1 LRVVDKKR
9 VRRGAV
15 LQKTR
20 AGHGRVERRERAVAE
35 IRALLAGLYR
45 SFVAWASLYGDVD
58 DRDERDRR
66 ERVSR
71 LSRELSNGY
80 LARSM
85 WLGEGTRKKIEDFI
99 EKSEKL
105 YSEFCA
111 DIEAKGYTRTRAGMT
126 ARISRKL
133 GPLRREVEADLETEP
148 EPAPRWRLRR

>member
-9 VRRGAV
+9 VRRGTV

-85 WLGEGTRKKIEDFI
+85 WLEEGTRRKIEAFI
-99 EKSEKL
+99 EKSENL
-105 YSEFCA
+105 YSEVCA
-111 DIEAKGYTRTRAGMT
+111 DVEEQGYARTRAGM
-126 ARISRKL
+126 AYRVSRKL
-133 GPLRREVEADLETEP
+133 GPLKREIESDLETEP
-148 EPAPRWRLRR
+148 EPNPRRRPRR

>member
-1 LRVVDKKR
+1 M
-9 VRRGAV
+9 
-15 LQKTR
+15 QKTG
-20 AGHGRVERRERAVAE
+20 AGRGRIERRERAVAE
-35 IRALLAGLYR
+35 IQAQLAALYR

-85 WLGEGTRKKIEDFI
+85 WLGEGTRKKVENFI
-99 EKSEKL
+99 EKSENL

-111 DIEAKGYTRTRAGMT
+111 DIEEQGYTRTRAGMT
-126 ARISRKL
+126 ARVSRKL
-133 GPLRREVEADLETEP
+133 GPLRKEVESDLKAEP
-148 EPAPRWRLRR
+148 EPTRQPRWRRRPRR

>member
-1 LRVVDKKR
+1 
-9 VRRGAV
+9 
-15 LQKTR
+15 LQKTG
-20 AGHGRVERRERAVAE
+20 AGHGRTERRERAVAE
-35 IRALLAGLYR
+35 VQAQLAGLYR

-85 WLGEGTRKKIEDFI
+85 WLGEGTRKKIEAFI
-99 EKSEKL
+99 EKSEDL

-111 DIEAKGYTRTRAGMT
+111 DIEERGYTRTRASMT
-126 ARISRKL
+126 VRISRKL
-133 GPLRREVEADLETEP
+133 GPLRREVESDLETEP

>member
-1 LRVVDKKR
+1 M
-9 VRRGAV
+9 
-15 LQKTR
+15 QKTG
-20 AGHGRVERRERAVAE
+20 AGRGRTERRERAVAE
-35 IRALLAGLYR
+35 VQAQLAGLYR

-66 ERVSR
+66 DRVSR

-85 WLGEGTRKKIEDFI
+85 WLGEGTRKKIEAFI
-99 EKSEKL
+99 EKSEDL

-111 DIEAKGYTRTRAGMT
+111 DIEERGYTGTRASMT

-133 GPLRREVEADLETEP
+133 GPLRKEIEADLETEP

>member
-1 LRVVDKKR
+1 MQKMGAG
-9 VRRGAV
+9 RGR
-15 LQKTR
+15 T
-20 AGHGRVERRERAVAE
+20 ERRERAVAE

-45 SFVAWASLYGDVD
+45 SFVAWDSLYGDV
-58 DRDERDRR
+58 DERDRR

-71 LSRELSNGY
+71 LSCELSNGY

-85 WLGEGTRKKIEDFI
+85 WLGEGTRKKIEAFI
-99 EKSEKL
+99 EKSEDL

-111 DIEAKGYTRTRAGMT
+111 DIEERGCTRTRASMT

-133 GPLRREVEADLETEP
+133 GPLRKEIESDLETEP

>member
-1 LRVVDKKR
+1 
-9 VRRGAV
+9 
-15 LQKTR
+15 LQK
-20 AGHGRVERRERAVAE
+20 AGAGRGRIERRERAVAE
-35 IRALLAGLYR
+35 IQAQLAALYR

-85 WLGEGTRKKIEDFI
+85 WLGEGTRKKVENFI
-99 EKSEKL
+99 EKSENL

-111 DIEAKGYTRTRAGMT
+111 DIEEQGYTRTRAGMT
-126 ARISRKL
+126 ARVSRKL
-133 GPLRREVEADLETEP
+133 GPLRKEVESDLKAEP
-148 EPAPRWRLRR
+148 EPTRQPRWRRRPRR

>member
-1 LRVVDKKR
+1 M
-9 VRRGAV
+9 
-15 LQKTR
+15 QKTG
-20 AGHGRVERRERAVAE
+20 AGRGRIERRDRAATE
-35 IRALLAGLYR
+35 IQAQLAGLYR

-85 WLGEGTRKKIEDFI
+85 WLGEGTRKKVENFI
-99 EKSEKL
+99 EKSENL

-111 DIEAKGYTRTRAGMT
+111 DIEERGYARTRASMT
-126 ARISRKL
+126 ARVSRKL
-133 GPLRREVEADLETEP
+133 GPLRKEVESDLKAGP
-148 EPAPRWRLRR
+148 EPDRQPRWRRRPRR

>member
-1 LRVVDKKR
+1 MQKAGAG
-9 VRRGAV
+9 RG
-15 LQKTR
+15 R
-20 AGHGRVERRERAVAE
+20 IERRERAVAE
-35 IRALLAGLYR
+35 IQAQLAALYR

-85 WLGEGTRKKIEDFI
+85 WLGEGTRKKVENFI
-99 EKSEKL
+99 DKSENL

-111 DIEAKGYTRTRAGMT
+111 DIEEQGYTRTRAGMT
-126 ARISRKL
+126 ARVSRKL
-133 GPLRREVEADLETEP
+133 GPLRKEVESDLKAEP
-148 EPAPRWRLRR
+148 EPTRQPRWRRRPRR